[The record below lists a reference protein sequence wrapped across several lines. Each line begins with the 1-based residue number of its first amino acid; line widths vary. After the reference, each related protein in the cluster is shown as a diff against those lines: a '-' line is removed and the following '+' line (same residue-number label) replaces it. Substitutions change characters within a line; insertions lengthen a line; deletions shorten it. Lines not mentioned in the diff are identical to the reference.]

1 MTLIRAL
8 GILLVSIALL
18 APLSRGSPTGEGPG
32 MRALQALI
40 ASAPSG
46 ATLRVPQ
53 GVYTGPIVIDKPLT
67 LISEGA
73 VLDGQGQGTIVRVT
87 APDVM
92 LKGFVLKNSGR
103 SLAHEDS
110 AILVEA
116 PRAIIEE
123 NTLSDVLFGI
133 YLKDAPGSVIRRN
146 KIVGLDVSEA
156 ERGDAIRVWYSSD
169 VLIQENETYNA
180 RDAIIWYSQNV
191 SVWGNRFVGGRYG
204 IHLMYAQEIRIEEN
218 ALLKNFVGIYAMYS
232 RGVTIAKNLSLGH
245 RGPSG
250 YGIGLK
256 DSDSVS
262 VAENLIADNSVGVFV
277 DNSPSAP
284 ETPVVF
290 RKNLFAY
297 NETAVM
303 MLPSVRGDLFTE
315 NSFIENFEHVGITG
329 GGQLVGNLWERNFW
343 GDYLGY
349 DADGDGLGDLPYK
362 SERLVE
368 DLLDRHP
375 QMKLFLYS
383 PAIQALE
390 FAARA
395 LPIFQPQPKLID
407 PQPLMTP
414 VLPTLEFARAASL
427 RSGMP
432 QAATGWLLFVGISL
446 IIGFG
451 WGVVCWLI
459 PHPLLP
465 SPSKG
470 RGAGGEGEI
479 VVRGLTKRFG
489 HVIAVENLSFTVR
502 AGEALA
508 LWGPNGAGKST
519 VLHCL
524 LGLLRYDGAIALDG
538 LDPHRQGK
546 EVRRLLGFVP
556 QQIQIP
562 DDFTVGEALLFFARL
577 KGVLREAVPPVI
589 QRLGLDKF
597 LHKRIGT
604 LSGGMK
610 QRVAL
615 AIALLGDPPIL
626 LLDEPTASL
635 DTQTRKEFLQ
645 LLNELKSS
653 GKTLIF
659 SSHHHNEILAVA
671 DRVLVLEQGRLVQ
684 IEHID
689 GRGGSELL

>member
-1 MTLIRAL
+1 MKLARAVS
-8 GILLVSIALL
+8 ILLVSIALL
-18 APLSRGSPTGEGPG
+18 VPLSRGGATGEGPG
-32 MRALQALI
+32 VRALQALI

-73 VLDGQGQGTIVRVT
+73 VLDGHGQGTIVHVT
-87 APDVM
+87 APDVT

-116 PRAIIEE
+116 PRATIEE

-133 YLKDAPGSVIRRN
+133 YLKNAPGSVIRRN
-146 KIVGLDVSEA
+146 KIVGVDLSEA

-218 ALLKNFVGIYAMYS
+218 VLLKNFVGIYAMYS
-232 RGVTIAKNLSLGH
+232 RGVTIAKNLFLGH

-262 VAENLIADNSVGVFV
+262 VAENVIADNSVGVFV

-284 ETPVVF
+284 EAPVVF

-315 NSFIENFEHVGITG
+315 NSFIENFEHVGVAG

-414 VLPTLEFARAASL
+414 VLPTLEFAREAPPQ
-427 RSGMP
+427 RVMP
-432 QAATGWLLFVGISL
+432 VTGGLLLVGISL
-446 IIGFG
+446 IFGFG
-451 WGVVCWLI
+451 WGVLRVLA
-459 PHPLLP
+459 PHPQPL
-465 SPSKG
+465 SPVRE
-470 RGAGGEGEI
+470 RGARGEGEI

-489 HVIAVENLSFTVR
+489 PVIAVENLSFTVR

-524 LGLLRYDGAIALDG
+524 LGLLRYDGAIELDG

-546 EVRRLLGFVP
+546 EARRLLGFVP

-597 LHKRIGT
+597 LYKRIGT

-610 QRVAL
+610 QRLAL

-635 DTQTRKEFLQ
+635 DTQTREEFLQ

-659 SSHHHNEILAVA
+659 SSHRQDEILAVA

-689 GRGGSELL
+689 GRGVSELL